1 MAMSIEDFSDCT
13 TRLPPLQQRRR
24 LFWICIRA
32 ARSQQYRSRPYR
44 GFRWVIILKRYWRN
58 VCCVLYCKS
67 TDISQSPLC
76 WSGDKIDW
84 RHRQKWSLCWQAVL
98 VLFQGV
104 VEKRDKIFYGVVL
117 VSDLEWVW
125 MGVWFLQ
132 FSRLAWPLFDL
143 GLDIAAAALPR
154 FRNPPT
160 SKLGTWVIYNISRIP
175 WPKSQMLFQNQ
186 NHESNW
192 PCYISSRQM
201 S

>member
-1 MAMSIEDFSDCT
+1 MGNN
-13 TRLPPLQQRRR
+13 PQK
-24 LFWICIRA
+24 
-32 ARSQQYRSRPYR
+32 
-44 GFRWVIILKRYWRN
+44 VLKK
-58 VCCVLYCKS
+58 CVLCTLLQIYRYLSKS
-67 TDISQSPLC
+67 IVIRLTGGI
-76 WSGDKIDW
+76 GKNEAGK
-84 RHRQKWSLCWQAVL
+84 RRLCWQAVL

>member
-1 MAMSIEDFSDCT
+1 MGNN
-13 TRLPPLQQRRR
+13 PQK
-24 LFWICIRA
+24 
-32 ARSQQYRSRPYR
+32 
-44 GFRWVIILKRYWRN
+44 VLKK
-58 VCCVLYCKS
+58 CVLCTLLQIYRYLSK
-67 TDISQSPLC
+67 SQSPLC

-186 NHESNW
+186 NPW
-192 PCYISSRQM
+192 VKLTVYYISSFLLVSDVLIM
-201 S
+201 DHHPDAG